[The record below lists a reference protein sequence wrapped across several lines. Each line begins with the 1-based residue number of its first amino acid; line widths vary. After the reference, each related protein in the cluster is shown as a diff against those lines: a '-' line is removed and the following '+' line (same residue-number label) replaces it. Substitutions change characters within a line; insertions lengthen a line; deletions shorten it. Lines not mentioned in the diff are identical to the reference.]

1 MQRPALI
8 AAAVIIVLIVAGVW
22 YFRGAEEPPVEEPA
36 AVVEALTPPLPI
48 EEPAPPPLPALDGSD
63 DMVRRAA
70 TVLGLAPML
79 AKALEDADVMR
90 RFVAVVDA
98 VASGES
104 PGRHLSFLAPEQPFD
119 ALYRDD
125 TWYMDPVSYRRY
137 DPVGEALAGLDVSAA
152 VSVFRRV
159 EPLADAAYA
168 ELIGEERPF
177 EPRLRQALGVLLTTP
192 VVNDPP
198 ELVDAIGRLTYRDEA
213 LERLSLPQKH
223 LLRMGPQSVGR
234 IQAKLR
240 EILDQLAES

>member
-8 AAAVIIVLIVAGVW
+8 AAAVIVLIVAGVW
-22 YFRGAEEPPVEEPA
+22 YFRGAEKLPVEEPA

-48 EEPAPPPLPALDGSD
+48 EESEPLLPELDGSD
-63 DMVRRAA
+63 GMLRRSA
-70 TVLGLAPML
+70 TVLGLVPML

-119 ALYRDD
+119 ALYQDD
-125 TWYMDPVSYRRY
+125 TWYMDPASYRRY
-137 DPVGEALAGLDVSAA
+137 DPVGEALADLDASAA

-168 ELIGEERPF
+168 ELIGEERSF
-177 EPRLRQALGVLLTTP
+177 EPRLRRALGVLLTTP

-198 ELVDAIGRLTYRDEA
+198 ELVDAIGRLTYRDEV
-213 LERLSLPQKH
+213 LERLGLPQKH
-223 LLRMGPQSVGR
+223 LLRMGPQNVVR

-240 EILDQLAES
+240 EILDQLAGS